1 MFKVRPLSPSLNEP
15 IFRFKRLAPLS
26 SPFSY
31 DGRNKKN
38 DSELSDAIESIKHG
52 QEEWKEKNSVSN
64 LYHHIQQN

>member
-1 MFKVRPLSPSLNEP
+1 MTEE
-15 IFRFKRLAPLS
+15 I
-26 SPFSY
+26 
-31 DGRNKKN
+31 KKN